1 MSSSHMLLERAG
13 PLLSECGSS
22 FCSINRYHLNFF
34 VASSSTR
41 EDMFPFKWIGDLP
54 SGLEV
59 RSEENVFFK
68 ETLNILPGDETM
80 SPGH

>member
-1 MSSSHMLLERAG
+1 MSSSHMLLECAG

-22 FCSINRYHLNFF
+22 FRSISRYHLDFF

-41 EDMFPFKWIGDLP
+41 EDMFPSKWIRDFP
-54 SGLEV
+54 SGLEA

-68 ETLNILPGDETM
+68 EMLNILAGDETM